1 SIALA
6 LRKRP
11 ISAEQMDA
19 VLLRI
24 ENHLMSFGLREL
36 SSDRIGELVMR
47 ELRKVDK
54 VAYIRFASVYR
65 SFEDV
70 EAFADVIEELQ
81 PRPPDE
87 HAVEPQDGDR

>member
-1 SIALA
+1 
-6 LRKRP
+6 
-11 ISAEQMDA
+11 
-19 VLLRI
+19 
-24 ENHLMSFGLREL
+24 
-36 SSDRIGELVMR
+36 MR

-81 PRPPDE
+81 PRSS
-87 HAVEPQDGDR
+87 DGLASQRLDDTDT